1 MILSQLYK
9 GKDHYIL
16 VSLSFN
22 IYFRF
27 NFFKNLQEKGYKCPE
42 YKAPLGMNG
51 LTSGLEHQDF

>member
-27 NFFKNLQEKGYKCPE
+27 NFLKTYKKKVTNVLNLKLL
-42 YKAPLGMNG
+42 LG
-51 LTSGLEHQDF
+51 